1 METFEEARDTILAQL
16 TSDDPEVRAE
26 YLEHFQADAEKFSED
41 MAQAFMKWRSLDAD
55 LQDDE
60 KQAYISAQVYL
71 AITLHIISMKLFL
84 SGHIVA
90 AGTLFRQVVES
101 IALALVCSGKDLPIL
116 ARFMKGEYSTNRA
129 VHDVWRHRKK
139 LGLNDGVK
147 SLRTTQEFYDK
158 YSHPTPRTI
167 ATLMSFSEGGLYVGA
182 AFDERKVD
190 AYKKEVNGRVGLA
203 RIFPNFVDG
212 IIANVAKW

>member
-16 TSDDPEVRAE
+16 TSDDRQVRAE

-71 AITLHIISMKLFL
+71 AITLHILSMKLFL

-90 AGTLFRQVVES
+90 AGNISRQVVES

-129 VHDVWRHRKK
+129 VRDVWRHRKK

-167 ATLMSFSEGGLYVGA
+167 ATLMSFSEGDLYVGA
-182 AFDERKVD
+182 AFDEGKVE

>member
-16 TSDDPEVRAE
+16 TSDDRQVRAE

-55 LQDDE
+55 LQHDE

-71 AITLHIISMKLFL
+71 AITLHILSMKLFL

-90 AGTLFRQVVES
+90 AGNISRQVVES

-139 LGLNDGVK
+139 LGLNDGVE
-147 SLRTTQEFYDK
+147 SLRTTQKFYDN
-158 YSHPTPRTI
+158 YSHPTPLTI
-167 ATLMSFSEGGLYVGA
+167 TTIMSFSEDGAYVGA
-182 AFDERKVD
+182 SFDKEKIEE
-190 AYKKEVNGRVGLA
+190 YKKEVNGRVGLA

-212 IIANVAKW
+212 IIANIAKW

>member
-1 METFEEARDTILAQL
+1 
-16 TSDDPEVRAE
+16 
-26 YLEHFQADAEKFSED
+26 
-41 MAQAFMKWRSLDAD
+41 
-55 LQDDE
+55 
-60 KQAYISAQVYL
+60 
-71 AITLHIISMKLFL
+71 MKLFL

-90 AGTLFRQVVES
+90 AGNISRQVVES

-139 LGLNDGVK
+139 LGLNDGVE

-158 YSHPTPRTI
+158 YSHPTRLTI
-167 ATLMSFSEGGLYVGA
+167 ATFMSFSEGGLYVGA
-182 AFDERKVD
+182 AFDEGKVE
-190 AYKKEVNGRVGLA
+190 AYKMEVNGRVGLA